1 MNDLEKTDIT
11 PAVARQ
17 PEPIGD
23 GEIVLTKVLED
34 IKARAEFGKDMYGTY
49 LRTRNGRDALMDA
62 YQEALDLC
70 MYLAQ
75 AILERRI

>member
-1 MNDLEKTDIT
+1 MSSVQEQKTN
-11 PAVARQ
+11 PAVDPQ
-17 PEPIGD
+17 PEPLGD
-23 GEIVLTKVLED
+23 GEIVLDKVLYD
-34 IKARAEFGKDMYGTY
+34 LKCRAEFGKDMYGTY

-75 AILERRI
+75 AILERST